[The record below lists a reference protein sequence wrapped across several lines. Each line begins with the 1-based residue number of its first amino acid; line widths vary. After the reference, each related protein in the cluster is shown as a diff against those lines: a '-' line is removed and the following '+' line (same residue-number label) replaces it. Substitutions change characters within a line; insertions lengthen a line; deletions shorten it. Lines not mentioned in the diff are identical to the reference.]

1 MGTEHMFN
9 IFNELPMNYF
19 VGFIFKYWQI
29 SWKMSKYLIC
39 FFFLYIGL
47 EICWS
52 PRLISSSE
60 SRLNLYS
67 SSFSSFN
74 FSRGLEKFDNWA

>member
-19 VGFIFKYWQI
+19 VGFVFKYWQI

-39 FFFLYIGL
+39 FFFSILGL
-47 EICWS
+47 KS
-52 PRLISSSE
+52 VDL
-60 SRLNLYS
+60 L
-67 SSFSSFN
+67 
-74 FSRGLEKFDNWA
+74 GLLAPVSHI